1 MATVTDHGNDDFHVF
16 LVIAENVFETVAQV
30 VKRGILTNLRLKD
43 AWLDLGRLSPHVEAK
58 AALLRLKEVLRRVG
72 RELIH
77 RRTALLHG
85 RLDTARGRG
94 DGGSCHAVSEHLLAG
109 SLLLVDVT
117 TVVVVVLSR
126 HRRLVLD
133 CNRRSDTIFAYE
145 IQIKEARLS
154 NGRSLTEASVV
165 GGAEFITLSAG
176 EATLDGFV
184 DFNRVRLREKG
195 GGYTGV
201 RL

>member
-109 SLLLVDVT
+109 CLLLVDVT

-133 CNRRSDTIFAYE
+133 
-145 IQIKEARLS
+145 
-154 NGRSLTEASVV
+154 EASVV